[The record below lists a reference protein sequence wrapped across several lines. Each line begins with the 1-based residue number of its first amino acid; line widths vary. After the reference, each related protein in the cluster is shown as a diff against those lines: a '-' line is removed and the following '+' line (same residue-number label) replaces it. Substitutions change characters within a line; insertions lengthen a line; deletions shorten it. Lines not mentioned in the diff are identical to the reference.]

1 MADEYISKRLFNDAI
16 REAVRRYPNTFYNGL
31 ETARQIA
38 HDLPSADVQPVRHGR
53 WFMRGGIWRCSECG
67 QKALLRLSDA
77 TGGCREYEYYRANY
91 CPNCGAKMDTK
102 EQEAVYD
109 PDKFFGRK

>member
-38 HDLPSADVQPVRHGR
+38 HDLPSADVAPVRHGR
-53 WFMRGGIWRCSECG
+53 WELDVLDGTPGYRPVCIVCSECHRVNYG
-67 QKALLRLSDA
+67 S
-77 TGGCREYEYYRANY
+77 TPY
-91 CPNCGAKMDTK
+91 CPNCGAKMDGGDSD
-102 EQEAVYD
+102 E
-109 PDKFFGRK
+109 R

>member
-38 HDLPSADVQPVRHGR
+38 HDLPSADVAPVRHGR
-53 WFMRGGIWRCSECG
+53 WEKKWHLIYHQDMPCCVECHHFSP
-67 QKALLRLSDA
+67 L
-77 TGGCREYEYYRANY
+77 EWNF
-91 CPNCGAKMDTK
+91 CPNCGAKMDGG
-102 EQEAVYD
+102 E
-109 PDKFFGRK
+109 